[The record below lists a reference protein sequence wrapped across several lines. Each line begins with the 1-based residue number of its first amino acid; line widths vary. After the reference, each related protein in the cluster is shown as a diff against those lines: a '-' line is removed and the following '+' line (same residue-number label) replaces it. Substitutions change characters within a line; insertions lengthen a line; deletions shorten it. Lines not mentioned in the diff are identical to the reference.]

1 MPEDIEQIKWLLKE
15 CVSAAEIARQFE
27 VTDSTIRYHLMTEDK
42 KNQRN
47 KKTAERLR
55 NARRV
60 LKKEAVLEYR
70 RYRQAVLGEKLR
82 PAERARSKARY
93 NAAREKEI
101 ARTNANARL
110 KRLNEGVRLWKTKSG
125 AWARRHYRTRPEF
138 IDKLLTYDPSL
149 KFIE

>member
-1 MPEDIEQIKWLLKE
+1 MPEDIEQIKWLARE
-15 CVSAAEIARQFE
+15 GMSAAEIARQFE
-27 VTDSTIRYHLMTEDK
+27 VTDGTIRYHLMTEDK

-47 KKTAERLR
+47 KKIADRLR
-55 NARRV
+55 NAGRV

-70 RYRQAVLGEKLR
+70 RYRQTVLGEKLQQ
-82 PAERARSKARY
+82 AERARSKARY

-110 KRLNEGVRLWKTKSG
+110 KRLHKGVRLWKTKGG

-138 IDKLLTYDPSL
+138 IEKLLRYDPSL